1 MLDRHA
7 PTRIQGAKGFYEFVS
22 QGMEREGKSPRQ
34 RRPASS
40 LSTFNFELSTSLM
53 KDAPGTR
60 DYDWWLLA
68 ILAAICALG
77 VVEIYSATHGSSLA
91 GMHMKQVRWLV
102 IGFALM
108 FALSRLDY
116 HLILDQAPILYLL
129 GVTAL
134 VAVLLVGHTRFGAK
148 RWISIPAIGE
158 LLQVSE
164 LVKLIIIIVLA
175 RFFAE
180 VRSDQLDLR
189 DLIKAGL
196 LVGVP
201 LVLILKQPDLGTA
214 LVLIPLLVVGA
225 FLAGLQWQHAAA
237 FSLAGILLVGAVFYP
252 PVSRRILKPYQR
264 ERITSFLHP
273 EEDAKGSGYQILQS
287 KIAVGSGGFW
297 GKGFEHGSQNQL
309 GYIPVRYSDFIMS
322 AWAEEQGFKGVLL
335 ALGLYMALLL
345 RLVQNAQRAKDRAGM
360 FLVMGVAA
368 ALGFHVLVNVAMVIG
383 AMPVTG
389 IPLPLMSYGGS
400 ATLFVFL
407 AIGLVMNVRIR
418 RFVN

>member
-1 MLDRHA
+1 MR
-7 PTRIQGAKGFYEFVS
+7 
-22 QGMEREGKSPRQ
+22 
-34 RRPASS
+34 
-40 LSTFNFELSTSLM
+40 
-53 KDAPGTR
+53 DAPGTTSR

-77 VVEIYSATHGSSLA
+77 VIEIYSATHGSSLA
-91 GMHMKQVRWLV
+91 GMHLKQLRWLG
-102 IGFALM
+102 IGLVLM
-108 FALSRLDY
+108 FVLSRIDY
-116 HLILDQAPILYLL
+116 HLILDQAPILYLV
-129 GVTAL
+129 GVAAL
-134 VAVLLVGHTRFGAK
+134 LAVLLVGHTRFGAK
-148 RWISIPAIGE
+148 RWIPVLGE
-158 LLQVSE
+158 FLQVSE
-164 LVKLIIIIVLA
+164 LVKLIIIVVLA

-180 VRSDQLDLR
+180 VRTDKLDLR

-196 LVGVP
+196 LVGIP

-214 LVLIPLLVVGA
+214 LVLVPLLVVGA
-225 FLAGLQWQHAAA
+225 FLAGLQWQHAAV
-237 FSLAGILLVGAVFYP
+237 FSLAGVLLVGAVFYP
-252 PVSRRILKPYQR
+252 PVSRHILKPYQR

-273 EEDAKGSGYQILQS
+273 EDDAKGSGYQLLQS

-297 GKGFEHGSQNQL
+297 GKGFGNGTQNQL

-322 AWAEEQGFKGVLL
+322 AWAEEQGFKGVLI

>member
-1 MLDRHA
+1 
-7 PTRIQGAKGFYEFVS
+7 
-22 QGMEREGKSPRQ
+22 
-34 RRPASS
+34 
-40 LSTFNFELSTSLM
+40 M

-60 DYDWWLLA
+60 DYDWWLVA

-77 VVEIYSATHGSSLA
+77 VLEIYSATKASPLA
-91 GMHMKQVRWLV
+91 GMQIKQMKWLLL
-102 IGFALM
+102 GFVLM
-108 FALSRLDY
+108 FVVSRIDY
-116 HLILDQAPILYLL
+116 HLILDQALVLYII
-129 GVTAL
+129 GIAAL
-134 VAVLLVGHTRFGAK
+134 TAVLLVGHTRFGAK
-148 RWISIPAIGE
+148 RWIPLMGQF
-158 LLQVSE
+158 LQVSE

-180 VRSDQLDLR
+180 VRSDELSLP

-196 LVGVP
+196 IVG
-201 LVLILKQPDLGTA
+201 LRLILMQPDLGTA

-225 FLAGLQWQHAAA
+225 FLAGLQWKHAAA
-237 FSLAGILLVGAVFYP
+237 ITLIGLLMLPVGWHV
-252 PVSRRILKPYQR
+252 LKPYQK
-264 ERITSFLHP
+264 ERVTSFLHP
-273 EEDAKGSGYQILQS
+273 ENDAKGSGYQVLQS

-297 GKGFEHGSQNQL
+297 GKGFGNGSQNQL

-407 AIGLVMNVRIR
+407 AIGLVMNVRLR

>member
-1 MLDRHA
+1 
-7 PTRIQGAKGFYEFVS
+7 
-22 QGMEREGKSPRQ
+22 
-34 RRPASS
+34 
-40 LSTFNFELSTSLM
+40 M

-68 ILAAICALG
+68 ILAAICAVG
-77 VVEIYSATHGSSLA
+77 VIEIYSATHGSSLA

-116 HLILDQAPILYLL
+116 HLILDQAPILYLIGL
-129 GVTAL
+129 AAL
-134 VAVLLVGHTRFGAK
+134 VAVLLFGRTHFGAK
-148 RWISIPAIGE
+148 RWIPIPALGE
-158 LLQVSE
+158 LVQVSE

-214 LVLIPLLVVGA
+214 LVLMPMLVVGA
-225 FLAGLQWQHAAA
+225 F
-237 FSLAGILLVGAVFYP
+237 FYP
-252 PVSRRILKPYQR
+252 PVSNRILKPYQR

-273 EEDAKGSGYQILQS
+273 EEDAKGAGYQLLQS

-297 GKGFEHGSQNQL
+297 GKGFRNGSQNQL
-309 GYIPVRYSDFIMS
+309 GYIPVCYSDFIMS

-383 AMPVTG
+383 YMPVTG

>member
-1 MLDRHA
+1 
-7 PTRIQGAKGFYEFVS
+7 
-22 QGMEREGKSPRQ
+22 
-34 RRPASS
+34 
-40 LSTFNFELSTSLM
+40 M

-77 VVEIYSATHGSSLA
+77 VLEIYSATHGSSLA
-91 GMHMKQVRWLV
+91 GMHMKQLRWLGL
-102 IGFALM
+102 GFILM
-108 FALSRLDY
+108 FVLSRIDY
-116 HLILDQAPILYLL
+116 HLILDQSLILYLVCIASL
-129 GVTAL
+129 I
-134 VAVLLVGHTRFGAK
+134 AVLLLGSSRFGAK
-148 RWISIPAIGE
+148 RWIPIMGQMF
-158 LLQVSE
+158 QVSE
-164 LVKLIIIIVLA
+164 LAKLIIIIVLA
-175 RFFAE
+175 RFFTE
-180 VRSDQLDLR
+180 VRSDKLDLR

-214 LVLIPLLVVGA
+214 MVLVPLLFVGA
-225 FLAGLQWQHAAA
+225 FLAGLQWQHMAAIVLVGA
-237 FSLAGILLVGAVFYP
+237 MLVGAVFYP
-252 PVSRRILKPYQR
+252 PVSKHILKPYQR

-273 EEDAKGSGYQILQS
+273 EEDAKGSGYQLLQS

-297 GKGFEHGSQNQL
+297 GKGFGNGSQNQL
-309 GYIPVRYSDFIMS
+309 GYIPVRYSDFIM
-322 AWAEEQGFKGVLL
+322 AALAEEQGFKGVLV

-400 ATLFVFL
+400 ATLFVFM
-407 AIGLVMNVRIR
+407 AIGLVMNVRLR

>member
-1 MLDRHA
+1 
-7 PTRIQGAKGFYEFVS
+7 
-22 QGMEREGKSPRQ
+22 
-34 RRPASS
+34 
-40 LSTFNFELSTSLM
+40 M
-53 KDAPGTR
+53 KEAPGTR

-68 ILAAICALG
+68 ILATICLLG
-77 VVEIYSATHGSSLA
+77 LIEIYSATHGSSLA
-91 GMHMKQVRWLV
+91 GMHMKQMRWLA
-102 IGFALM
+102 IGFVAM

-116 HLILDQAPILYLL
+116 HLILDQAPILYLV

-134 VAVLLVGHTRFGAK
+134 AAVLLVGHTRFGAK
-148 RWISIPAIGE
+148 RWIPVLGE
-158 LLQVSE
+158 FLQVSE

-180 VRSDQLDLR
+180 VRTDELSLQ

-214 LVLIPLLVVGA
+214 LVLLPMLVVGA
-225 FLAGLQWQHAAA
+225 FLAGLQWKHAAVV
-237 FSLAGILLVGAVFYP
+237 ILLGLMMLPIGWRV
-252 PVSRRILKPYQR
+252 LKPYQK
-264 ERITSFLHP
+264 ERVTSFLHP
-273 EEDAKGSGYQILQS
+273 EEDAKGSGYQVLQS

-297 GKGFEHGSQNQL
+297 GKGFGNGSQNQL
-309 GYIPVRYSDFIMS
+309 GYIPVRYSDFIM
-322 AWAEEQGFKGVLL
+322 AALAEEQGFKGVLV

-407 AIGLVMNVRIR
+407 AIGLVMNVRLR

>member
-1 MLDRHA
+1 MR
-7 PTRIQGAKGFYEFVS
+7 
-22 QGMEREGKSPRQ
+22 
-34 RRPASS
+34 
-40 LSTFNFELSTSLM
+40 
-53 KDAPGTR
+53 DAPGTR
-60 DYDWWLLA
+60 DYDWWLIA
-68 ILAAICALG
+68 ILVAICTLG
-77 VVEIYSATHGSSLA
+77 VLEIYSATYGSALA
-91 GMHMKQVRWLV
+91 GMHTRQIRWLAV
-102 IGFALM
+102 GFILM
-108 FALSRLDY
+108 FVISRLDY
-116 HLILDQAPILYLL
+116 HLILDQAWILYLV
-129 GVTAL
+129 GVLAL
-134 VAVLLVGHTRFGAK
+134 VAVLLVGHRRFGAQ
-148 RWISIPAIGE
+148 RWIPIMGE
-158 LLQVSE
+158 SLQVSE
-164 LVKLIIIIVLA
+164 LLKLIIIIWLA

-180 VRSDQLDLR
+180 VRTDELSLR

-196 LVGVP
+196 LVGLP

-214 LVLIPLLVVGA
+214 LVLVPLLVIGA
-225 FLAGLQWQHAAA
+225 FLGGLQWQHAAI
-237 FSLAGILLVGAVFYP
+237 FSLAGVLLVGSVFYP
-252 PVSRRILKPYQR
+252 PVSKHLLKPYQR

-273 EEDAKGSGYQILQS
+273 EEDAKGAGYQLLQS

-297 GKGFEHGSQNQL
+297 GKGFRNGSQNQL

-407 AIGLVMNVRIR
+407 AIGLVMNVRLR

>member
-1 MLDRHA
+1 M
-7 PTRIQGAKGFYEFVS
+7 
-22 QGMEREGKSPRQ
+22 
-34 RRPASS
+34 
-40 LSTFNFELSTSLM
+40 N
-53 KDAPGTR
+53 DAPGTR

-68 ILAAICALG
+68 ILAAICAIG
-77 VVEIYSATHGSSLA
+77 VIEIYSATHGSSLA
-91 GMHMKQVRWLV
+91 GMQNKQLRWLLV
-102 IGFALM
+102 GFVLM

-116 HLILDQAPILYLL
+116 HLILDQAPILYLI
-129 GVTAL
+129 GIAAL
-134 VAVLLVGHTRFGAK
+134 IAVLAFGHRRFGAQ
-148 RWISIPAIGE
+148 RWIPILGE
-158 LLQVSE
+158 FFQVSE

-180 VRSDQLDLR
+180 VRTDELSLQ

-196 LVGVP
+196 IVGLP
-201 LVLILKQPDLGTA
+201 LGLILKQPDLGTA
-214 LVLIPLLVVGA
+214 LVLLPLLVVGA
-225 FLAGLQWQHAAA
+225 FLAGLQWKHAAA
-237 FSLAGILLVGAVFYP
+237 IALIGLLMLPVGWRV
-252 PVSRRILKPYQR
+252 LKPYQK
-264 ERITSFLHP
+264 ERVTSFLHP
-273 EEDAKGSGYQILQS
+273 EDDAKGSGYQVLQS

-297 GKGFEHGSQNQL
+297 GKGFGNGTQNQL

-407 AIGLVMNVRIR
+407 AIGLVMNVRLR

>member
-1 MLDRHA
+1 MRD
-7 PTRIQGAKGFYEFVS
+7 T
-22 QGMEREGKSPRQ
+22 
-34 RRPASS
+34 AS
-40 LSTFNFELSTSLM
+40 
-53 KDAPGTR
+53 GTR

-68 ILAAICALG
+68 ILATICA
-77 VVEIYSATHGSSLA
+77 VVVIEIYSATHGSSLA
-91 GMHMKQVRWLV
+91 GMHMKQVRWLA
-102 IGFALM
+102 IGFVAM
-108 FALSRLDY
+108 FLLSRLDY
-116 HLILDQAPILYLL
+116 HLILDPAPILYLV

-148 RWISIPAIGE
+148 RWISIPALGE
-158 LLQVSE
+158 PLQVSE
-164 LVKLIIIIVLA
+164 LVKLIIIIVVA

-180 VRSDQLDLR
+180 VRSDELSLR

-214 LVLIPLLVVGA
+214 LVLVPLLVVGA
-225 FLAGLQWQHAAA
+225 YLAGLQWQHAAV
-237 FSLAGILLVGAVFYP
+237 FFLAGILLIGSVFYP
-252 PVSRRILKPYQR
+252 PVSRHILKPYQR
-264 ERITSFLHP
+264 DRITSFLHP
-273 EEDAKGSGYQILQS
+273 EDDAKGSGYQLLQS

-297 GKGFEHGSQNQL
+297 GKGFGHGSQNQL

-407 AIGLVMNVRIR
+407 AIGLVMNVRLR

>member
-1 MLDRHA
+1 MNE
-7 PTRIQGAKGFYEFVS
+7 T
-22 QGMEREGKSPRQ
+22 
-34 RRPASS
+34 
-40 LSTFNFELSTSLM
+40 TT
-53 KDAPGTR
+53 TR

-68 ILAAICALG
+68 IIAAICTLG
-77 VVEIYSATHGSSLA
+77 VIEIYSATHGSALV
-91 GMHMKQVRWLV
+91 GMHTKQIRWLV
-102 IGFALM
+102 IGLALM
-108 FALSRLDY
+108 FVLSRIDY
-116 HLILDQAPILYLL
+116 HLIMDQAPVLYII
-129 GVTAL
+129 GIAAL
-134 VAVLLVGHTRFGAK
+134 AAVLLVGHRRFGAQ
-148 RWISIPAIGE
+148 RWIPFFGE
-158 LLQVSE
+158 FFQVSE

-180 VRSDQLDLR
+180 VRTDELSLQ

-196 LVGVP
+196 LVGIP

-214 LVLIPLLVVGA
+214 LVLMPMLIVGA
-225 FLAGLQWQHAAA
+225 FLAGLQWKHAAVI
-237 FSLAGILLVGAVFYP
+237 ILIGVLMLPVGWHF
-252 PVSRRILKPYQR
+252 LKPYQK
-264 ERITSFLHP
+264 ERVTSFLHP
-273 EEDAKGSGYQILQS
+273 EEDAKGSGYQVLQS

-297 GKGFEHGSQNQL
+297 GKGFGNGSQNQL

-360 FLVMGVAA
+360 FLVMGVTA

-407 AIGLVMNVRIR
+407 AIGLVMNVRLR

>member
-1 MLDRHA
+1 M
-7 PTRIQGAKGFYEFVS
+7 
-22 QGMEREGKSPRQ
+22 RE
-34 RRPASS
+34 
-40 LSTFNFELSTSLM
+40 
-53 KDAPGTR
+53 APGTR

-68 ILAAICALG
+68 ILATICALG
-77 VVEIYSATHGSSLA
+77 VIEIYSATQHSSLA
-91 GMHMKQVRWLV
+91 GMHMKQVRWLA
-102 IGFALM
+102 IGFVAM
-108 FALSRLDY
+108 FLLSRLDY
-116 HLILDQAPILYLL
+116 HLILDQAPILYLV

-148 RWISIPAIGE
+148 RWIPVLGE
-158 LLQVSE
+158 FLQVSE

-180 VRSDQLDLR
+180 VRSDELSLR

-196 LVGVP
+196 LVGLP
-201 LVLILKQPDLGTA
+201 LALILKQPDLGTA
-214 LVLIPLLVVGA
+214 LVLVPLLVVGA
-225 FLAGLQWQHAAA
+225 YLGGLQWQHAAI
-237 FSLAGILLVGAVFYP
+237 FSLAGLLLIGSVFYP
-252 PVSRRILKPYQR
+252 PVSRHILKPYQR

-273 EEDAKGSGYQILQS
+273 EEDAKGSGYQLLQS
-287 KIAVGSGGFW
+287 EIAVGSGGFW
-297 GKGFEHGSQNQL
+297 GKGFGKGSQNQL

-383 AMPVTG
+383 YMPVTG

>member
-1 MLDRHA
+1 
-7 PTRIQGAKGFYEFVS
+7 
-22 QGMEREGKSPRQ
+22 
-34 RRPASS
+34 
-40 LSTFNFELSTSLM
+40 M
-53 KDAPGTR
+53 KDAAVTR

-77 VVEIYSATHGSSLA
+77 VIEIYSATHGSVLV
-91 GMHMKQVRWLV
+91 GMHVKQMRWLV
-102 IGFALM
+102 VGVVLM
-108 FALSRLDY
+108 FALSRVDY
-116 HLILDQAPILYLL
+116 HLIMDQAPILYIIGIVALL
-129 GVTAL
+129 
-134 VAVLLVGHTRFGAK
+134 AVLLVGHTRFGAK
-148 RWISIPAIGE
+148 RWIPIMGE
-158 LLQVSE
+158 FLQVSE

-180 VRSDQLDLR
+180 VRTDELPLQ

-196 LVGVP
+196 IVGLP

-214 LVLIPLLVVGA
+214 LVLIPMLVVGA
-225 FLAGLQWQHAAA
+225 FLAGLQWKHAAA
-237 FSLAGILLVGAVFYP
+237 IVLIGVLMLPAGWHF
-252 PVSRRILKPYQR
+252 LKPYQK
-264 ERITSFLHP
+264 ERVTSFLHP
-273 EEDAKGSGYQILQS
+273 EEDAKGSGYQVLQS

-297 GKGFEHGSQNQL
+297 GKGFGNGSQNQL

-407 AIGLVMNVRIR
+407 AIGLVMNVRLR

>member
-1 MLDRHA
+1 
-7 PTRIQGAKGFYEFVS
+7 
-22 QGMEREGKSPRQ
+22 
-34 RRPASS
+34 
-40 LSTFNFELSTSLM
+40 M

-60 DYDWWLLA
+60 DYDWWLIA
-68 ILAAICALG
+68 ILAAICTIG
-77 VVEIYSATHGSSLA
+77 VLEIYSATHGSALS
-91 GMHMKQVRWLV
+91 GMHNKQIRWLV
-102 IGFALM
+102 LGFVLM
-108 FALSRLDY
+108 FALSWLDY
-116 HLILDQAPILYLL
+116 HLILDQAWILYLVGL
-129 GVTAL
+129 IAL

-148 RWISIPAIGE
+148 RWIPILGE
-158 LLQVSE
+158 AFQVSE
-164 LVKLIIIIVLA
+164 LVKLIIIIWLA

-180 VRSDQLDLR
+180 VRTDELSLR

-196 LVGVP
+196 LVALP
-201 LVLILKQPDLGTA
+201 LGLILKQPDLGTA
-214 LVLIPLLVVGA
+214 LVLVPLLVVGA
-225 FLAGLQWQHAAA
+225 FLGGLQWQHAAI
-237 FSLAGILLVGAVFYP
+237 FSLAGALLVGSVFYP
-252 PVSRRILKPYQR
+252 PVSRHILKPYQR

-273 EEDAKGSGYQILQS
+273 EEDAKGSGYQLLQS

-407 AIGLVMNVRIR
+407 AIGLVMNVRLR